1 MRQLIAGRTVAFA
14 SLHELP
20 EEAARAPG
28 KRSCNFGH

>member
-20 EEAARAPG
+20 EEAARA
-28 KRSCNFGH
+28 REAFLQFGH